1 MTIDI
6 RGANTVNKGAQL
18 MLEATVERL
27 SPEFALAI
35 GPIQTSY
42 RVRGQLGLKQS
53 LSITGHTLTSA
64 RLGDLVPRKIRR
76 WYGLISDKELTGV
89 VDASGFAYSDTFGAQ
104 RALREVAVASRWKKR
119 GVGLVMLPQAF
130 GPFNDAKTADAVRRL
145 VQLSERVFVRD
156 RVSAE
161 YLDALDAGIDFQ
173 LMPDF
178 TIGLDVPNIDPVSP
192 AGPFFAIVPNKKMY
206 TTGAV
211 DRTKYVADLVSYGA
225 AAHTQHGLEP
235 IVLTHETGDA
245 DLCEEIAT
253 KLGSK
258 IVTDDSPRVLKAM
271 IGQAHAMVAS
281 RFHAVVGGL
290 SQGVPTLA
298 YGWSHKYQ
306 ELLRDF
312 GAGGWIASPN
322 DDARTRI
329 EELLDDVETLVKVK
343 AARDPLIAR
352 IDDMWEQ
359 TRMVL
364 RR

>member
-6 RGANTVNKGAQL
+6 RGVNTVNKGAQL

-27 SPEFALAI
+27 SPEFSLAA

-42 RVRGQLGLKQS
+42 RVRGQLGLEQS
-53 LSITGHTLTSA
+53 LSITGRPLASA
-64 RLGDLVPRKIRR
+64 RLSNFVPSKLRR
-76 WYGLISDKELTGV
+76 WYGLVADKDLTGV

-104 RALREVAVASRWKKR
+104 RALREVGVASRWSKR
-119 GVGLVMLPQAF
+119 GVGYVMLPQAF

-145 VQLSERVFVRD
+145 VDLADRVFVRD

-161 YLDALDAGIDFQ
+161 YLEGLRSSAKPL

-178 TIGLDVPNIDPVSP
+178 TIGLDVPEIAPVSP
-192 AGPFFAIVPNKKMY
+192 GSPFFAIVPNKKMF

-211 DRTKYVADLVSYGA
+211 EKSKYVSDLVGYGNA
-225 AAHTQHGLEP
+225 ARDQHELEP
-235 IVLTHETGDA
+235 IVITHETGDA
-245 DLCEEIAT
+245 DLSAEIASR
-253 KLGSK
+253 LGARV
-258 IVTDDSPRVLKAM
+258 VTDDSPRVLKAM
-271 IGQAHAMVAS
+271 IGQAHGMVAS

-298 YGWSHKYQ
+298 YGWSHKYK

-312 GAGGWIASPN
+312 NAEAWITSP
-322 DDARTRI
+322 DAEARQRV
-329 EELLDDVETLVKVK
+329 EELLADDQAVAAVK
-343 AARDPLIAR
+343 AARTALLAR

-359 TRMVL
+359 TRSVL